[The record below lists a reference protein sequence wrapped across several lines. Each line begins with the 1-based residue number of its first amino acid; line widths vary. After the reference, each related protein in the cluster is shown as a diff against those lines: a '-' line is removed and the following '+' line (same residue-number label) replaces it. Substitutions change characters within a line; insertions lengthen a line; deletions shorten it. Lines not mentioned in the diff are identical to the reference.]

1 VSSCC
6 AIRVM
11 SRQLQAQELKRPPPV
26 HAWNHL
32 EPTSFIP
39 VADRWTTQL
48 SQNGDEI
55 SCSLPA
61 SLVGVLQGMW
71 RDSVA
76 RGCRY
81 LCVLEICYNG
91 EKRQLTTKHKPE
103 KYNTYAGNIADLVS
117 REFSFM
123 AMEQMHCSRH
133 YSSLSKAPRRL
144 GACEVYLLM
153 PDGVDNSQSCVIFLG
168 HSKLSSLQWPNCSN
182 LRMRFLNVL
191 PNIVRRVLELRSHD
205 WSVHEGQAVMK
216 EAAAWGLERWD
227 ALEGLADKV
236 DAGNRV
242 LESGQQA
249 SRSNDKDALREAIQ
263 DCHELQLADELIEGW
278 MDELK
283 QKNMSVFNLKSQAKR
298 FQRNAAFSAAVRVLN
313 AAVVPP
319 LRLASLQRALL
330 KAQQAELPEGDIAE
344 AADLQSRVEDTVHN
358 LRDAMETRDLFEVAK
373 GIDEMRAMEIEDD
386 LLESSE
392 AVIANL
398 ANRVDRAAAAKDLVE
413 LEDAL
418 GAWFVRD
425 TDAPDATGTAGSAHF
440 QTILQAEK
448 VRISLTKQV
457 EEAEKRYKAQRWD
470 ALKSAMDR
478 LKDVQMQDE
487 IWERWKNA
495 LEREQ
500 RWTVLHAVSGVAVE
514 LKRQLYARR
523 LDSAMRAQEI
533 SLAQLEEVVAAAAAH
548 QVHPTSVE
556 KARAEIDTAKQRCR
570 DAQGAAENRLVDRA
584 DAMLW
589 KLKKGRIRM
598 DDWTKREG
606 PLWDMVNAIQE
617 AEGAQDWQA
626 MQAAI
631 AGWREERP
639 GSNHEAFED
648 PWSPTRL
655 FRRAQERCGELRL
668 KEFRQEV
675 NDILN
680 RFKDPSTQL
689 PAAEAQA
696 SLRRAATLVRE
707 MLQLGWEMTPAR
719 NARLLLALGKATAE
733 GGREASLARFT
744 AALLQ
749 MSEGFPM
756 LLFVVDCSG
765 AKKCGTEAGVERAV
779 AAMAECLQRH
789 AAGVTCGVI
798 TYSPA
803 EVVQELGPDLPSL
816 TAALAAARRQDEVEV
831 AKALRSAKEQ
841 LKLGKKGLT
850 ENGDKQPIVIHIAAS
865 HAGNAKDSGKAM
877 KVLEALGVM
886 VLGLGMG
893 DIKVDALMK
902 MSSPGLA
909 FRVEGS
915 QLANFVEEGCQE
927 VERVLKAS
935 KTQNPEDI
943 LRQLEAGKAE

>member
-1 VSSCC
+1 MFSKSQRLPRVEGVSRSFSGQLSTTTSTSGGNRSRPQSAGSSYGHSLRSPHSRPMLQESGFEVAMAEYFTEEQIAEYKVAFDDYDIDGGGSISTSELGTAMRALGACPSDEELWQWINDVDKDGNGELDFQEFLNLMSKMVGRDPYEELSDALKVFDRQGDGHVSVKELKHVLTRMGDVLTSEEVDEWLVSAEVTPEGQINIDLGCCERIMVNKEAGPTVEHRGIPIRAERERLGTLPGAVLWLLEEELRLGDKSTTSVQRNRSVSDVSHPEGSGNSGGFGGRSTVSSCC

-48 SQNGDEI
+48 SQISIGIKEILEELGCTVYNPNTDNKELYREKADDRWLRTFTENLDRIQERRNGFVLQIQQGMVREKSDMQVAEERMGKQWAVPRMGLFAFAITDTRGGGTTSERDLALAVERSRMQWEAEIKAEVEMVSEWFEPIEGDKELPVNDEGDVHGRARCTFPSGNVYIGDFRNGLKHGKGTWRYKRGNVEIGRRLGSRWIGKSSARCRLLRPEKSLGSSVCRRFRETSRSTIPGQRFRFLFQLELGLSLFMASISRNGDEI

-236 DAGNRV
+236 DAGSRV

-330 KAQQAELPEGDIAE
+330 KA
-344 AADLQSRVEDTVHN
+344 
-358 LRDAMETRDLFEVAK
+358 
-373 GIDEMRAMEIEDD
+373 
-386 LLESSE
+386 
-392 AVIANL
+392 
-398 ANRVDRAAAAKDLVE
+398 
-413 LEDAL
+413 L
-418 GAWFVRD
+418 GAF
-425 TDAPDATGTAGSAHF
+425 
-440 QTILQAEK
+440 
-448 VRISLTKQV
+448 
-457 EEAEKRYKAQRWD
+457 
-470 ALKSAMDR
+470 
-478 LKDVQMQDE
+478 
-487 IWERWKNA
+487 
-495 LEREQ
+495 
-500 RWTVLHAVSGVAVE
+500 
-514 LKRQLYARR
+514 
-523 LDSAMRAQEI
+523 
-533 SLAQLEEVVAAAAAH
+533 
-548 QVHPTSVE
+548 
-556 KARAEIDTAKQRCR
+556 
-570 DAQGAAENRLVDRA
+570 
-584 DAMLW
+584 
-589 KLKKGRIRM
+589 
-598 DDWTKREG
+598 
-606 PLWDMVNAIQE
+606 
-617 AEGAQDWQA
+617 
-626 MQAAI
+626 
-631 AGWREERP
+631 
-639 GSNHEAFED
+639 
-648 PWSPTRL
+648 
-655 FRRAQERCGELRL
+655 
-668 KEFRQEV
+668 
-675 NDILN
+675 
-680 RFKDPSTQL
+680 
-689 PAAEAQA
+689 
-696 SLRRAATLVRE
+696 
-707 MLQLGWEMTPAR
+707 
-719 NARLLLALGKATAE
+719 
-733 GGREASLARFT
+733 
-744 AALLQ
+744 
-749 MSEGFPM
+749 
-756 LLFVVDCSG
+756 
-765 AKKCGTEAGVERAV
+765 
-779 AAMAECLQRH
+779 
-789 AAGVTCGVI
+789 
-798 TYSPA
+798 
-803 EVVQELGPDLPSL
+803 
-816 TAALAAARRQDEVEV
+816 
-831 AKALRSAKEQ
+831 
-841 LKLGKKGLT
+841 
-850 ENGDKQPIVIHIAAS
+850 
-865 HAGNAKDSGKAM
+865 
-877 KVLEALGVM
+877 
-886 VLGLGMG
+886 
-893 DIKVDALMK
+893 
-902 MSSPGLA
+902 
-909 FRVEGS
+909 
-915 QLANFVEEGCQE
+915 
-927 VERVLKAS
+927 
-935 KTQNPEDI
+935 
-943 LRQLEAGKAE
+943 